1 MTVLDDLIDA
11 HASISPPSDDQ
22 RARVRARLAA
32 AIGAEEAGPAR
43 SRLRWH
49 AGLVVSA
56 AVLVLLVVIAGPWR
70 TSGTDIPVGPERAVA
85 ASCSSASQPASVCL
99 HAFAAVARAQ
109 AAVGRGLVYWEHE
122 IDYGAVGQQIT
133 REDAAKS
140 GFSASTIAH
149 PFFVNRKAE
158 IEVYISPGK
167 RVFATSR
174 GIQALFP
181 SAADR
186 RAWEADGS
194 PDLSPWLR
202 TSPETSSSARGIPA
216 RQFYSLTG
224 GPLDQL
230 DIDHLPATA
239 AGLLHEL
246 RHIVALQLPG
256 TPGSAACAELRPGCP
271 LKTRGI
277 MNRHVLENLLS
288 LLRYPFTSPASRG
301 TIFEA
306 FSRLHGARLLGQV
319 TDPEGRPGIGIL
331 VTHNPDENVLVFQPQ
346 TGQLL
351 ATGLL
356 ANPAPDRIGETH
368 WWEAY
373 LVRTGVTDHVPASI
387 KRAPPYCCG

>member
-1 MTVLDDLIDA
+1 MTVLDDLVDA
-11 HASISPPSDDQ
+11 HASITPPSEDQ
-22 RARVRARLAA
+22 RARARARLHTAIAA
-32 AIGAEEAGPAR
+32 ADAEPGW
-43 SRLRWH
+43 SRRGWH
-49 AGLVVSA
+49 AGLVLSA
-56 AVLVLLVVIAGPWR
+56 AVLILFFAIAEPWR
-70 TSGTDIPVGPERAVA
+70 SSGTDIPVGPEAAVA
-85 ASCSSASQPASVCL
+85 ASCDNASQPAAVCL

-109 AAVGRGLVYWEHE
+109 AAVSRGLVYWEHE
-122 IDYGAVGQQIT
+122 IDYGSVGQHVT

-140 GFSASTIAH
+140 GLPPSRITH

-158 IEVYISPGK
+158 IEVYITPDK
-167 RVFATSR
+167 RVYATTR

-186 RAWEADGS
+186 AAWEADGS
-194 PDLSPWLR
+194 PDLSGWLR
-202 TSPETSSSARGIPA
+202 TSPETSPSARAIPA
-216 RQFYSLTG
+216 RQFYGLSG
-224 GPLDQL
+224 EQLDQL
-230 DIDHLPATA
+230 DIEQLPTTA

-246 RHIVALQLPG
+246 RHIAALELPG
-256 TPGSAACAELRPGCP
+256 TPGSAACAEQRPGCP

-277 MNRHVLENLLS
+277 MNRYVLENLLS

-306 FSRLHGARLLGQV
+306 FSRLHGAKLLGRV

-331 VTHNPDENVLVFQPQ
+331 VTHNPDENVLVFQPH

-356 ANPAPDRIGETH
+356 ANPAPDQIGKTH

-373 LVRTGVTDHVPASI
+373 IVQIGVSHTVPAAI